1 MHTYTRP
8 IYFSLLISALMLPA
22 CSMDF
27 KVSNYPED
35 FVYLNPA
42 KVKSKMGR
50 LSLNLQRINNILE
63 DRLVVSTTDR
73 QQIITALADMEAVVR
88 ELGASAPQKTNHLVI
103 DQHLDSFKQDVRSA
117 RAAVEKDPPNYY
129 LAGQL
134 AGSCQACHIYR

>member
-1 MHTYTRP
+1 MRMLTKP
-8 IYFSLLISALMLPA
+8 IYLSLLIIALGLPA
-22 CSMDF
+22 CNMRV

-35 FVYLNPA
+35 FVYLKPA
-42 KVKSKMGR
+42 KVQSKMGR

-63 DRLVVSTTDR
+63 DRLVVSATDR
-73 QQIITALADMEAVVR
+73 EQIVAALADMEAVVR

-117 RAAVEKDPPNYY
+117 RTAVEKDPPNYY

-134 AGSCQACHIYR
+134 AGSCLACHIYR